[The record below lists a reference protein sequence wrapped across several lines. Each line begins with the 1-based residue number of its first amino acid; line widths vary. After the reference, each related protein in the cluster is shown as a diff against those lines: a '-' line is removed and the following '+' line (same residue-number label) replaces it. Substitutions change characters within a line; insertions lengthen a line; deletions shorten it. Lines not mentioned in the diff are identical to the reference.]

1 MLSFSPAAVYVCN
14 MFGSELEKENR
25 FLSFFFLKL
34 KCVINYFSTPTSL

>member
-25 FLSFFFLKL
+25 FLSFFKL